1 MWAPSRMESFFSF
14 LPLSSAPALHVQP
27 TRSSRSAMIRVS
39 TNNRWLCLAFLLG
52 IALGGFAGWQVA
64 RRGAIVSEPSNEPG
78 NPGTASHR
86 SGDGGSLLRAPSV
99 KFTPSGDPNS
109 DFRQI
114 LRMRDATSRASAF
127 QQLLSSM
134 SPDEIAKL
142 MKTLKRFG
150 DDQEQEDQTGGMIAF
165 MASQQIVVDHAAQS
179 DPAAV
184 LSALSA
190 AGKDMQNGEFYK
202 DVLRGW
208 AARDP
213 EAARLFFEQN
223 TLQNKTADAKGIA
236 GALVRELV
244 KTDPE
249 GAFRWLRGLRADF
262 TNDVA
267 HDALQTLS
275 HYDGVKAG
283 QLLAQNNDLKK
294 APEFVAA
301 MTAGWARTEPDK
313 ALEWTLKLPPNIAAE
328 GIKTAAGAWAQK
340 DFPAALTAISALQG
354 EQRAA
359 ALNGLSS
366 SVGEKHLDE
375 LLPLVESLPESADRA
390 AAVGSLVGSL
400 VDKSPEEAEAWLTG
414 QPVGN
419 SRDQGTI
426 VLALKT
432 MDSDPE
438 SALEWASTVNADTAR
453 EQWVNGL
460 VDTWLKNDPKAARA
474 WVQQSAG
481 LTEADRARLL
491 VKTGR

>member
-1 MWAPSRMESFFSF
+1 MP
-14 LPLSSAPALHVQP
+14 
-27 TRSSRSAMIRVS
+27 
-39 TNNRWLCLAFLLG
+39 AFLLG
-52 IALGGFAGWQVA
+52 IALGGIGGWQA
-64 RRGAIVSEPSNEPG
+64 AHRGGLVPGRLDESGNAGTVSTRNGE
-78 NPGTASHR
+78 
-86 SGDGGSLLRAPSV
+86 GGSRLRAQSA
-99 KFTPSGDPNS
+99 KFTPSGDPDS
-109 DFRQI
+109 DFHQI
-114 LRMRDATSRASAF
+114 LRMRDAISRTSAF

-134 SPDEIAKL
+134 SPDGIAKL
-142 MKTLKRFG
+142 MKSLKRFG
-150 DDQEQEDQTGGMIAF
+150 EDQEQEDQAGGMIAF

-190 AGKDMQNGEFYK
+190 AGQDMQNGEFYK

-213 EAARLFFEQN
+213 EAACRFFEQN
-223 TLQNKTADAKGIA
+223 TLQDASADAKSIA

-249 GAFRWLRGLRADF
+249 GAFRWLRGLRANF
-262 TNDVA
+262 TDEVA

-313 ALEWTLKLPPNIAAE
+313 AFDWTLKLPANIAAE
-328 GIKTAAGAWAQK
+328 GIKTAAGAWAEK

-359 ALNGLSS
+359 ALNGISS
-366 SVGEKHLDE
+366 GSGAQHFKE
-375 LLPLVESLPESADRA
+375 LLPLVEGLPESADRA
-390 AAVGSLVGSL
+390 AAVGSLMGSL
-400 VDKSPEEAEAWLTG
+400 VDKSPEEASAWLAT
-414 QPVGN
+414 QPPGA

-426 VLALKT
+426 VLSLKT
-432 MDSDPE
+432 LESDPE
-438 SALEWASTVNADTAR
+438 SALEWAATVNAKNER
-453 EQWVNGL
+453 EQWVDGL
-460 VDTWLKNDPKAARA
+460 VDAWLKKDPKAARG
-474 WVQQSAG
+474 WVQQSAR
-481 LTEADRARLL
+481 LSEADRARLL
-491 VKTGR
+491 EKTGR